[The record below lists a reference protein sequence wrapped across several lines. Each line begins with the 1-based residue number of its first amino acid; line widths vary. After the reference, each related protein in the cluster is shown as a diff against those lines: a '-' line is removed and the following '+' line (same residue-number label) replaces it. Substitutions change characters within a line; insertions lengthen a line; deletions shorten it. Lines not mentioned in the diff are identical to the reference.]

1 MAALGSMTELRYTFL
16 EGNKVTDLGPLVT
29 MAQKDA
35 KGDRRFAPYWN
46 LYVSGNPLSDAA
58 KGGQIAALKKVGV
71 RVDPKPKAKA
81 KVKAKAK
88 AKPKAK
94 AKKK

>member
-1 MAALGSMTELRYTFL
+1 MTELRYTFL

-71 RVDPKPKAKA
+71 RVDPKPKS
-81 KVKAKAK
+81 
-88 AKPKAK
+88 
-94 AKKK
+94 KKKSKKKK